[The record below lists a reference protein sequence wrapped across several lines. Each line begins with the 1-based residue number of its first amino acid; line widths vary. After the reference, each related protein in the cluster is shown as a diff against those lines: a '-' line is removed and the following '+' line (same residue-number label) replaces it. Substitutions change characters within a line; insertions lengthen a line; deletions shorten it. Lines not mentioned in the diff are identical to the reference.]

1 MQFIFFI
8 FSPRPQNLEKGWQQW
23 KDEKTDNL
31 LDAKFI
37 SNIQVTKIWSRV
49 GLLESN
55 LNSLKSNLSCLIFK
69 SLRLSKKSWVWSYF
83 KMLSV
88 INLFLFLVWYTFYVL
103 TLIHFLCLECDTFF
117 VSRVWYIF
125 CVSSVI
131 HVLCLEC
138 DTFLT

>member
-8 FSPRPQNLEKGWQQW
+8 FSPRVQNLEKGWKNWQFVRC
-23 KDEKTDNL
+23 KI
-31 LDAKFI
+31 I

-103 TLIHFLCLECDTFF
+103 TLIHFLCPECDTFF